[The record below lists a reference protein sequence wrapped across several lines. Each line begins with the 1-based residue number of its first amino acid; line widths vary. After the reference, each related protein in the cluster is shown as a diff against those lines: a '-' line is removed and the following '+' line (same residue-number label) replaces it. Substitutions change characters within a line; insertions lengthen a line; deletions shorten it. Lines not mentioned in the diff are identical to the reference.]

1 MPRCASNHAT
11 GSLLFLPVNQRAKL
25 SRVEWKTALKS
36 IHSEMINYRHFAGE
50 LWSDRDGYNCRNQK
64 ATFCQQ
70 RVSKESISSIT
81 RSLKLSRT
89 TVRKHLKTEA
99 EPTYQRQI
107 QLSPKFGKY
116 KELLESWLK
125 AEAQLPRNQRRTA
138 KRLYDGL
145 VAEGYTGAY
154 DSVQRFVKQWKA
166 VESRKQ
172 GYANT

>member
-1 MPRCASNHAT
+1 M
-11 GSLLFLPVNQRAKL
+11 GRAWFVHGL
-25 SRVEWKTALKS
+25 SISVQNYPGLSWKTALKS
-36 IHSEMINYRHFAGE
+36 IHSEMINYWHFARE

-70 RVSKESISSIT
+70 GRYQFDSAIVKVIAYQSQ
-81 RSLKLSRT
+81 
-89 TVRKHLKTEA
+89 KHLKTEA

-116 KELLESWLK
+116 KELLENWLK
-125 AEAQLPRNQRRTA
+125 AEAQLPRNQHRTA

-154 DSVQRFVKQWKA
+154 DSVQHFVK
-166 VESRKQ
+166 
-172 GYANT
+172 